1 MKKML
6 CFAGKAGKVKEFMD
20 QVNFAEPGSNNT
32 ATFVVMEKVEN
43 EKFKVAGVGIVDLVA
58 AGLVEP
64 TAK

>member
-6 CFAGKAGKVKEFMD
+6 CFAGKAGKVKEFME
-20 QVNFAEPGSNNT
+20 QVNFADPGNDNT

-43 EKFKVAGVGIVDLVA
+43 GKFKVVGVGIVDLVA
-58 AGLVEP
+58 AGLVTT